1 MSGNIIEQAKR
12 CFNGFEIG
20 VFFTSADF
28 SNLQE
33 DYYQYFGSAD
43 FEVRKYA
50 IAAFTGMLGTWETG
64 FCQVFEP
71 ISEWEEE
78 ENFSLSKNA
87 FIDLRIIYM
96 HCWSITDK

>member
-12 CFNGFEIG
+12 GFRGFEIVG
-20 VFFTSADF
+20 FFTSADF

-33 DYYQYFGSAD
+33 NYYQYFGSAD

-64 FCQVFEP
+64 SCLVFDP
-71 ISEWEEE
+71 ISEWKERRK
-78 ENFSLSKNA
+78 FKPFKNA

-96 HCWSITDK
+96 HY